1 MRANEVLSHPLVVWA
16 AWLRVNEW
24 YRSGNLAPQ
33 PELCYWQLNPEAAV
47 RRLAEELRSGA
58 WRPQVWPQLPYPKRG
73 ACLRHYVMPTVRD
86 QVAFMAHL
94 VLLGPLVD
102 NQFYPFVFGNRL
114 YRPLAWNT
122 RGDKPRWEQRTYPL
136 LNRHTYLPYARS
148 HGLFRR
154 VASWTVSRMTKAA
167 LPEEDYAGRV
177 HRPSDYDCNS
187 LPPWVQEGWW
197 QDGSGESSER
207 AYWASLDI
215 QLAYPS
221 VRLPDLLEALADL
234 TSKNCVVARRDP
246 SDALEI
252 DLSAILLDG
261 MLDGYPQTLV
271 DGLVD
276 QDLREELAKCLV
288 AALEKVTV
296 DDSGI
301 PSEAWKPHHARAEL
315 PPKNRGLPTGLA
327 ISGLLLNVVLHRVDK
342 AAHGYLMATLGKDR
356 GAVVR
361 FADDMYLLSRSAEG
375 LFRLIDVVWGAV
387 EATTGPHPI
396 TPESKSNLHV
406 NLSKVDPSPVKQVVR
421 KCLKAHDWKACKK
434 KGCDELAPSKG
445 TEPAS
450 LARWWKDNGKLLRDD
465 MARTSVG
472 PGEVGPFVTTLVERL
487 SAIGKDTLGDRFGQG
502 ARDRQV
508 QLHDLARFD
517 IADEQ
522 VRADTR
528 RTFAANR
535 LASAWLSRDRG
546 QAHHE
551 LVEIRRSVAKVVK
564 ETPWKFSLWGA
575 VVRTAAR
582 RVTDS
587 EDHRDEDDKEAQQWL
602 LSLLTCVSKVEDH
615 SWLKDWPEESAESP
629 HQSSIDWRRHYLSFH
644 RAAFWRALAEVVG
657 RLYAHEEMQQGWQ
670 RGSGP
675 SPRNWA
681 TRAVPEGLHGHVAG
695 ILAEVDTWTR
705 RLYGKAPDE
714 EDVPRWEMDQ
724 LVTACLAGVTRSAV
738 ANAWRGC
745 SLSVQGTSQVA
756 VPDGVLANAPATSAL
771 LRANGRIVVATRR
784 RRGVLDRSVVAQ
796 LLLSNRNDGLDD
808 VLFPEAQ
815 RPRLRRTADLAYSLA
830 VARQFNCTDRTTK
843 EVVLAALRQVESQLY
858 GDPLAL
864 QEYGR
869 ARSILLGK
877 KGLEWP

>member
-1 MRANEVLSHPLVVWA
+1 MRANDALSHPLVVWA

-33 PELCYWQLNPEAAV
+33 PELCHWRLHPEAAV
-47 RRLAEELRSGA
+47 RRLADELRSGEWQPDA
-58 WRPQVWPQLPYPKRG
+58 WPQLPYPKRG

-102 NQFYPFVFGNRL
+102 KQFYPFVFGNRL

-122 RGDKPRWEQRTYPL
+122 RGEKPQWEQRAYPL

-177 HRPSDYDCNS
+177 HRPSDYDQSS
-187 LPPWVQEGWW
+187 LPRWVQEKWW

-221 VRLPDLLEALADL
+221 VRLCDLLATLLDLTDMPCVASPDLSDVLKHPLLTTLLDL
-234 TSKNCVVARRDP
+234 T
-246 SDALEI
+246 
-252 DLSAILLDG
+252 
-261 MLDGYPQTLV
+261 LDGYPQVLL
-271 DGLVD
+271 DGLAD
-276 QDLREELAKCLV
+276 RNLREELARCLV
-288 AALEKVTV
+288 AALERVTV

-301 PSEAWKPHHARAEL
+301 PNGAWKPHHARAEL
-315 PPKNRGLPTGLA
+315 PPKNSGLPTGLA

-342 AAHGYLMATLGKDR
+342 ITLEYLEAASGNDR

-361 FADDMYLLSRSAEG
+361 FADDMYLLSRSSEG
-375 LFRLIDVVWGAV
+375 VFRLIDIVWGAV

-396 TPESKSNLHV
+396 TPVSKSNLHV
-406 NLSKVDPSPVKQVVR
+406 NLSKVDPSPVKQVVHQ
-421 KCLKAHDWKACKK
+421 CLQDHCWKTCEAE
-434 KGCDELAPSKG
+434 GCDEIEPGKG

-450 LARWWKDNGKLLRDD
+450 LAEWWQDKGELLRDD

-587 EDHRDEDDKEAQQWL
+587 EDHRDEDDQEAKQWL
-602 LSLLTCVSKVEDH
+602 LSLLTCVSEVEDD

-657 RLYAHEEMQQGWQ
+657 RLYAHEEMQQDQQ
-670 RGSGP
+670 RAISP

-695 ILAEVDTWTR
+695 ILAGVDTWTK
-705 RLYGKAPDE
+705 RLYGEAPDAE
-714 EDVPRWEMDQ
+714 NVPRWEMDQ
-724 LVTACLAGVTRSAV
+724 LVTACLAGVARSAV

-745 SLSVQGTSQVA
+745 SLSVQCTNQVA

-771 LRANGRIVVATRR
+771 LKANGRIAEATRR
-784 RRGVLDRSVVAQ
+784 RRGALQHSAVAQ
-796 LLLSNRNDGLDD
+796 LLLSNRNNRLDD
-808 VLFPEAQ
+808 ILFPKAQ
-815 RPRLRRTADLAYSLA
+815 RPRLRRTADPAYSLA

-843 EVVLAALRQVESQLY
+843 EVVLAAFRQAKSQLY

-869 ARSILLGK
+869 ARSILLGRE
-877 KGLEWP
+877 GLEWP